1 MVLALGIC
9 LPTMCYAQKKEIS
22 KAKDDVKAGKSL
34 AEAEA
39 SMRKLLTD
47 SANKDNE
54 KIWLVLFDAVRKQYE
69 TVNEQMYLKQK
80 ADTSKLFLAAYR
92 MFGVLEG
99 LDSVEWNLKG
109 MQQAKMK
116 YRKRHA
122 EYLNALRG
130 NLYNG
135 GLFFIGKNDYKN
147 AYNLFEAYIDCARQP
162 IFAAYDYQN
171 KDKRIGTAAFYTVYC
186 GYKQSDA
193 KRTLN
198 YADVA
203 QKDTAR
209 LAMTYQYMAETYRQK
224 ADTANFVEVL
234 ESGFAH
240 YPQSKYFFSHLFDYY
255 YKQSKYDVATALCDD
270 AIEADTVSYTHLTLP
285 TT

>member
-171 KDKRIGTAAFYTVYC
+171 KDKRIGTAAFYTVY
-186 GYKQSDA
+186 
-193 KRTLN
+193 
-198 YADVA
+198 
-203 QKDTAR
+203 
-209 LAMTYQYMAETYRQK
+209 
-224 ADTANFVEVL
+224 
-234 ESGFAH
+234 
-240 YPQSKYFFSHLFDYY
+240 
-255 YKQSKYDVATALCDD
+255 
-270 AIEADTVSYTHLTLP
+270 
-285 TT
+285 